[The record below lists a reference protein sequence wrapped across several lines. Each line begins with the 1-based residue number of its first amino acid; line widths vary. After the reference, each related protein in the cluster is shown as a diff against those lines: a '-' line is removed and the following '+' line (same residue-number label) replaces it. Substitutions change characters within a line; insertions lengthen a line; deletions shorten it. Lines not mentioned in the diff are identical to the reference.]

1 METVQF
7 TVIQLINK
15 LSSVLELRCSLELR
29 SLATV
34 LNKPGLHTQ
43 FLWFISILSYCLCI
57 ESFTLEHILY
67 KKTDILSLLTKKLRA
82 FSLS

>member
-43 FLWFISILSYCLCI
+43 FL
-57 ESFTLEHILY
+57 
-67 KKTDILSLLTKKLRA
+67 
-82 FSLS
+82 